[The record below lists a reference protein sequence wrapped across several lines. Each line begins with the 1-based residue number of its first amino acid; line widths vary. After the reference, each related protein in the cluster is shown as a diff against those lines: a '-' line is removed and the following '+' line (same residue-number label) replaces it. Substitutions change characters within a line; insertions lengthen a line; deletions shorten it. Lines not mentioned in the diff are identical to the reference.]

1 VPFRPLPT
9 LWYSPQIGFEKHNML
24 NLFIQVPKVI
34 RKRLARRCKELYEC
48 AWAERA
54 ASEGADDGEGQ
65 QVLSKS
71 FPVPPCLT
79 FLRALLVS
87 HVSCPPLRRWITMSY
102 SMGHFTRLQ

>member
-1 VPFRPLPT
+1 MPVRPLPT

-65 QVLSKS
+65 QVLFKA
-71 FPVPPCLT
+71 
-79 FLRALLVS
+79 FLPLLA
-87 HVSCPPLRRWITMSY
+87 
-102 SMGHFTRLQ
+102 